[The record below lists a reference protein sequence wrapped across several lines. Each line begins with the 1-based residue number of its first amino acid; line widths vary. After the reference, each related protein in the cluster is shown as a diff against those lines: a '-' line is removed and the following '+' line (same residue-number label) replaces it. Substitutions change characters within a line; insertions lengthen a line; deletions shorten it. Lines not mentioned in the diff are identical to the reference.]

1 MGEAVKRIR
10 LSLPLAALI
19 LWGTLYGCATGD
31 VLTIPRDLSREASPP
46 APATAGSPAVAVLDF
61 SWSGAP
67 SGEIGRDFDLV
78 RPIVWKGNPGKS
90 IANLIAGA
98 LAEKG
103 IAAVRVAGE
112 ADVPADVPAR
122 VWGSLEEF
130 RVNVKRVGMIKVE
143 EEAVATLKLQG
154 VSPGVPE
161 GWTGTVSSSYM
172 DDYPYVTP
180 FVVYDTLNAAA
191 NAAANEAVR
200 RLLEAGVVSAPK

>member
-1 MGEAVKRIR
+1 MKRIHR
-10 LSLPLAALI
+10 SLTPAALI
-19 LWGTLYGCATGD
+19 LLGILLGCAPGN
-31 VLTIPRDLSREASPP
+31 VLTIPRDLAREAPPP
-46 APATAGSPAVAVLDF
+46 APGAAESPGVAVLDF
-61 SWSGAP
+61 SWAGPP
-67 SGEIGRDFDLV
+67 SGEIGRDYDLV

-90 IANLIAGA
+90 IADLIAGA

-130 RVNVKRVGMIKVE
+130 RVNVKRAGTIKVE
-143 EEAVATLKLQG
+143 QEAVMTLKVQA

-172 DDYPYVTP
+172 DDYTHVTP

-191 NAAANEAVR
+191 NAAADEAVR
-200 RLLEAGVVSAPK
+200 RLLAAGIVFPLK